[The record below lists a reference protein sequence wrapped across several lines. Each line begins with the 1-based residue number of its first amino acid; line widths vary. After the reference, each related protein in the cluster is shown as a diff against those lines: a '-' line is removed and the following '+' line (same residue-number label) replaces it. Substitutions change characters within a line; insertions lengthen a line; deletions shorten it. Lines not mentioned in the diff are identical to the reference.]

1 MSDQPLRICVVG
13 GGFGGLYTALRLTQ
27 FPWEAAQTPEIILID
42 KNDRFL
48 FTPLLYELITEEM
61 QTWEIAPPY
70 EELLAQTAIRFHRGC
85 VTGID
90 IENQQLQLDN
100 HHSLHYDR
108 LVLAMGGKTPL
119 DSFSGVKDYA
129 IPFRTLEDVYR
140 IKERLR
146 LLEEKEAEK
155 IRIAIV
161 GGGYSGVELACK
173 LADRL
178 GESGRI
184 RLVEKGEK
192 ILSTSPDFN
201 RDIAENALE
210 SRRVFIDLETEIT
223 QVTSDSISLA
233 YKGKIDTIPVD
244 LVLWTVGTK
253 VVDMIKDLPLPK
265 TDQGL
270 LKITSELQVI
280 DNPGIFAI
288 GDLAACYDESENR
301 IPATAQTAFQQSDYC
316 AWNIW
321 ASITNRPL
329 LPFAYQPLGEMMALG
344 IDNATLSGLGFNL
357 DGSLGYIARR
367 LIYLYR
373 FPTLNHQINVG
384 MNWITKP
391 LLEFFS

>member
-1 MSDQPLRICVVG
+1 MSEQPLRICIVG
-13 GGFGGLYTALRLTQ
+13 GGFGGLYTALRLAQ
-27 FPWEAAQTPEIILID
+27 FPWEADQTPEIILID
-42 KNDRFL
+42 KSDRFL

-70 EELLAQTAIRFHRGC
+70 EELLADTAIRFHRGC

-90 IENQQLQLDN
+90 IENQQLELDN
-100 HHSLHYDR
+100 HNSLHYDR

-119 DSFSGVKDYA
+119 DNFSGVKDYA
-129 IPFRTLEDVYR
+129 IPFRTLEDAYR

-178 GESGRI
+178 GDIGRI
-184 RLVEKGEK
+184 RLVERGDE
-192 ILSTSPDFN
+192 ILSNSPEFN
-201 RDIAENALE
+201 REVANNALE
-210 SRRVFIDLETEIT
+210 ARRVFIDIETEVT
-223 QVTSDSISLA
+223 QVSSDSISLA

-244 LVLWTVGTK
+244 LVLWTVGTQVIEMVK
-253 VVDMIKDLPLPK
+253 ELPLK
-265 TDQGL
+265 KNKKGL
-270 LKITSELQVI
+270 LKITPELQVI
-280 DNPGIFAI
+280 DHPEIFAI
-288 GDLAACYDESENR
+288 GDLAACSDESGQP

-316 AWNIW
+316 AWNLW
-321 ASITNRPL
+321 ASINGRPL

-344 IDNATLSGLGFNL
+344 VDNATLSGLGLNL

-373 FPTLNHQINVG
+373 LPTLKHQINVG
-384 MNWITKP
+384 INWITKP
-391 LLEFFS
+391 LTELFL

>member
-1 MSDQPLRICVVG
+1 MSDQSLRICIVG

-27 FPWEAAQTPEIILID
+27 FPWEVDQTPEIILID

-48 FTPLLYELITEEM
+48 FTPLLYELMTEEM

-70 EELLAQTAIRFHRGC
+70 EELLAETAIRFHRGS
-85 VTGID
+85 VTDID
-90 IENQQLQLDN
+90 IDNQQLQLDN

-119 DSFSGVKDYA
+119 DNFSGVKDYA
-129 IPFRTLEDVYR
+129 IPFRTLEDAYR

-178 GESGRI
+178 GDIGRI
-184 RLVEKGEK
+184 RLVERGEK
-192 ILSTSPDFN
+192 ILSNSPEFN
-201 RDIAENALE
+201 QEVAENALE
-210 SRRVFIDLETEIT
+210 SRRVFIDLETEVT
-223 QVTSDSISLA
+223 QVTSDSISLV

-253 VVDMIKDLPLPK
+253 VLEMIKELPLPQ
-265 TDQGL
+265 TEQEL

-280 DNPGIFAI
+280 EHPEIFAI
-288 GDLAACYDESENR
+288 GDLAACYDESGQL

-316 AWNIW
+316 AWNLW
-321 ASITNRPL
+321 ASITGRPL

-344 IDNATLSGLGFNL
+344 IDNATLSGLGVNL

-373 FPTLNHQINVG
+373 LPTLKHQINVG
-384 MNWITKP
+384 INWITKP
-391 LLEFFS
+391 LTELFL

>member
-1 MSDQPLRICVVG
+1 MSEQPLRICIVG

-27 FPWEAAQTPEIILID
+27 FPWEADQTPEIILID
-42 KNDRFL
+42 KSDRFL
-48 FTPLLYELITEEM
+48 FTPLLYELISEEM

-70 EELLAQTAIRFHRGC
+70 EELLADTPIRFHQGC

-100 HHSLHYDR
+100 HNSLYYDR

-119 DSFSGVKDYA
+119 DNFSGVKDYA
-129 IPFRTLEDVYR
+129 IPFRTLEDAYQ

-178 GESGRI
+178 GERGRI
-184 RLVEKGEK
+184 RLVERGDK
-192 ILSTSPDFN
+192 ILSTSPEFN
-201 RDIAENALE
+201 REVAQNALE
-210 SRRVFIDLETEIT
+210 ARRVFVDLETEIT
-223 QVTSDSISLA
+223 QVSSDSISLA
-233 YKGKIDTIPVD
+233 YKGKIDAIPVD
-244 LVLWTVGTK
+244 LVLWTVGTQ
-253 VVDMIKDLPLPK
+253 VREMVKDLPLQK
-265 TDQGL
+265 SSQGL
-270 LKITSELQVI
+270 LKITPELQVI
-280 DNPGIFAI
+280 DHPEIFAI
-288 GDLAACYDESENR
+288 GDLAACYDESEQR

-316 AWNIW
+316 AWNLW
-321 ASITNRPL
+321 ASITHRPL
-329 LPFAYQPLGEMMALG
+329 LAFAYQPLGEMMALG
-344 IDNATLSGLGFNL
+344 IDNATLSGLGINL

-373 FPTLNHQINVG
+373 LPTLKHQINVG
-384 MNWITKP
+384 INWITKP
-391 LLEFFS
+391 LTELFL

>member
-1 MSDQPLRICVVG
+1 MSDQPLRICIVG

-27 FPWEAAQTPEIILID
+27 FPWEADQTPEIILID

-70 EELLAQTAIRFHRGC
+70 EELLAETAIRFHRGC
-85 VTGID
+85 VTDID

-119 DSFSGVKDYA
+119 DNFSGVKDYA
-129 IPFRTLEDVYR
+129 IPFRTLEDAYR

-155 IRIAIV
+155 IRIAII

-178 GESGRI
+178 GEIGRI
-184 RLVEKGEK
+184 RLVERGGK
-192 ILSTSPDFN
+192 ILSNSPEFN
-201 RDIAENALE
+201 REVAEKALE
-210 SRRVFIDLETEIT
+210 SRRVFIDLETEVT

-265 TDQGL
+265 TDEGL

-280 DNPGIFAI
+280 DHPHIFAI
-288 GDLAACYDESENR
+288 GDVAACYDESKNR

-316 AWNIW
+316 AWNLW
-321 ASITNRPL
+321 ASITQRPL

-344 IDNATLSGLGFNL
+344 VDNATLSGLGFNL
-357 DGSLGYIARR
+357 DGSFGYIARR

-384 MNWITKP
+384 INWITKP
-391 LLEFFS
+391 LVEWFS

>member
-1 MSDQPLRICVVG
+1 MSEQPLRICIVG

-27 FPWEAAQTPEIILID
+27 FRWEEEQTPEIILID
-42 KNDRFL
+42 KSDRFL

-70 EELLAQTAIRFHRGC
+70 EEILAGTAIRFHQGC
-85 VTGID
+85 VTDID

-100 HHSLHYDR
+100 HNSLHYDR

-119 DSFSGVKDYA
+119 DNFSGVKDYA
-129 IPFRTLEDVYR
+129 IPFRTLEDAYR

-178 GESGRI
+178 GDIGRI
-184 RLVEKGEK
+184 RLIERGEK
-192 ILSTSPDFN
+192 ILSTSPEFN
-201 RDIAENALE
+201 QEVAENALE
-210 SRRVFIDLETEIT
+210 SRRVFIDLETEVT

-244 LVLWTVGTK
+244 LVLWTVGTQ
-253 VVDMIKDLPLPK
+253 VIDMVNHLPLPK
-265 TDQGL
+265 TSKGL
-270 LKITSELQVI
+270 LKINPHLQVV
-280 DNPGIFAI
+280 DHSNIFAL
-288 GDLAACYDESENR
+288 GDLAACYDESKNL

-316 AWNIW
+316 AWNLW
-321 ASITNRPL
+321 ASITYRPL

-344 IDNATLSGLGFNL
+344 VDNATLSGLGINL
-357 DGSLGYIARR
+357 DGPLGYMARR

-373 FPTLNHQINVG
+373 LPTLKHQLNVG
-384 MNWITKP
+384 INWITKP
-391 LLEFFS
+391 LTDFFS

>member
-1 MSDQPLRICVVG
+1 MSEQPLRICIVG

-27 FPWEAAQTPEIILID
+27 FPWEGDHTPEIILID
-42 KNDRFL
+42 KSDRFL

-70 EELLAQTAIRFHRGC
+70 EELLADTPIRFHQGC

-119 DSFSGVKDYA
+119 DNFSGVKDYA
-129 IPFRTLEDVYR
+129 IPFRTLDDAYR

-178 GESGRI
+178 GDTGRI
-184 RLVEKGEK
+184 RLVEKGDK
-192 ILSTSPDFN
+192 ILSNSPDFN
-201 RDIAENALE
+201 REVAQSALE
-210 SRRVFIDLETEIT
+210 ARRVFIDLETEIT

-253 VVDMIKDLPLPK
+253 VLDIVKDLPLEK
-265 TDQGL
+265 TTKGA
-270 LKITSELQVI
+270 LKITPELQVI
-280 DNPGIFAI
+280 DHSKIFAI
-288 GDLAACYDESENR
+288 GDLAACYDKLGQL

-316 AWNIW
+316 AWNLW
-321 ASITNRPL
+321 ASITGRPL

-344 IDNATLSGLGFNL
+344 VDNATLSGLGMNL

-373 FPTLNHQINVG
+373 LPTLKHQINVG
-384 MNWITKP
+384 INWITKP
-391 LLEFFS
+391 FSELFL